1 MVWGQTL
8 RLKMVKGC
16 CVFDCSTNVK
26 SHRNLSF
33 YILPADSKRRRLWL
47 NAIYRIDSS
56 CKNKLWSPNTKHV
69 YVSSK
74 HFVSG
79 KKENFEKHIDYVPS
93 VSMLGVKKSIVES
106 SHRQNRLLSQNERR
120 INRLNS
126 SLEYRVQK
134 SLDNNSQVDEVSEQI
149 NTDDALTGV
158 EDVSVLNQHETTT
171 EFSEGI
177 DFNLISEEID
187 SPKQSAKINS
197 TTSIENPERDAIYIE
212 MNNLRE
218 ETYNLRLEVSD
229 LKLKPSSPF
238 SYANISMYKEKCVTL
253 TGLEFDVL
261 EKLLP
266 YLIAKVSDGRNSKE
280 EMYNQIMVCIIKLR
294 HNYTFEMIAFICNIA
309 KQIAINYF
317 WKWIDIMYLKLS
329 CLIKMQKRD
338 HLFDT
343 IPAVFKAKFPR
354 LTSII
359 DCFEIFV
366 ESPSSLMS
374 RAQLYSQYKKHC
386 TIKVFISCWGGRTS
400 DVHIVRESQ
409 FHTLKYHM
417 PGDQILADRGFIL
430 KEDFAVGSSTELIT
444 PAFTR
449 GKSQLSAKEVE
460 DSRKISSVRIH
471 IERVIGLMKNRFTIL
486 KGIIPLRTIR
496 SIKDEAVSADLASF
510 DKIVTVCA
518 ALTNLGESIV
528 SKPPSE

>member
-1 MVWGQTL
+1 
-8 RLKMVKGC
+8 
-16 CVFDCSTNVK
+16 
-26 SHRNLSF
+26 
-33 YILPADSKRRRLWL
+33 
-47 NAIYRIDSS
+47 
-56 CKNKLWSPNTKHV
+56 
-69 YVSSK
+69 
-74 HFVSG
+74 
-79 KKENFEKHIDYVPS
+79 
-93 VSMLGVKKSIVES
+93 MLTAKKSIVES
-106 SHRQNRLLSQNERR
+106 SHRQNRLLSRNERR

-126 SLEYRVQK
+126 SLEYHGQK

-149 NTDDALTGV
+149 NTDNALIGV

-171 EFSEGI
+171 EFSEDI

-187 SPKQSAKINS
+187 SPKQSAQINL
-197 TTSIENPERDAIYIE
+197 TTSIENPERGAIYVE
-212 MNNLRE
+212 MNNLCE
-218 ETYNLRLEVSD
+218 ETYNLCLKVSD
-229 LKLKPSSPF
+229 LKLKPSSSF
-238 SYANISMYKEKCVTL
+238 SYANISMYKKKCVTL

-261 EKLLP
+261 EKLLL
-266 YLIAKVSDGRNSKE
+266 YLIAKISDGRNSKE
-280 EMYNQIMVCIIKLR
+280 EMYYQIMVCIIKLR
-294 HNYTFEMIAFICNIA
+294 HNYTFEMIAFICNIV
-309 KQIAINYF
+309 KQTAINCF
-317 WKWIDIMYLKLS
+317 WKWIDIMYLKLN

-338 HLFDT
+338 PLFDT

-359 DCFEIFV
+359 D
-366 ESPSSLMS
+366 LMS

-386 TIKVFISCWGGRTS
+386 TIKVFISCTPLGAISFVSKCWGGRTS

-417 PGDQILADRGFIL
+417 PGDQILADCGFIL

-460 DSRKISSVRIH
+460 DSRKISVRIH

-486 KGIIPLRTIR
+486 KGIIPLRTIK
-496 SIKDEAVSADLASF
+496 SIKEEAVSADLASF